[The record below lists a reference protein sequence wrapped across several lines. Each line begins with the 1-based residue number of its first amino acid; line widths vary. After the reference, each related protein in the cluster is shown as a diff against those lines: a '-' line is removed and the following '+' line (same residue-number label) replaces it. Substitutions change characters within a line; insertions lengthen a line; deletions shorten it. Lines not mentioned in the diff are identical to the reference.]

1 MARTAHDDSIT
12 EPGRKLYV
20 ALELSKDTWKLAFT
34 TSRVAKPRIR
44 DVQARDQRALL
55 EEVRAAKECHGLAQ
69 DAPVLSCYE
78 AGRDG
83 FWIHRFLEGNDI
95 TNLVVDP
102 ASIEVDRR
110 SRRAKTDRIDAQK
123 LVQLLARHGDGED
136 VLRVVCV
143 PPPEAEDERLLPR
156 QLWTL
161 KRKRVR
167 TGNQIRAALFL
178 HGVDIDPRRGNFAE
192 QEFLSKLAD
201 ARQWDGSPLPPELC
215 STVRMHWEEFALTT
229 RQIKSLEQRQRK
241 LLSAA
246 RVDDSESPEAHRKA
260 AKLTQLRGIGDVG
273 SLILV
278 MEFFG
283 WREFNNRKEV
293 AALAGLTGTPH
304 QSGGS
309 NKDQGISKAGNPRI
323 RRLMVELA
331 WLWLRWQPSSRTT
344 RWFHEHVGKA
354 GSRGKRKAI
363 VAVARKLL
371 IELWHFAEHDV
382 IPEGAVLK
390 GEERGDSDE
399 LEPAA

>member
-1 MARTAHDDSIT
+1 MARTAQHDSIP
-12 EPGRKLYV
+12 ELRPKLYV

-34 TSRVAKPRIR
+34 TSRITKPRIR
-44 DVQARDQRALL
+44 DVTARDQGAFLK
-55 EEVRAAKECHGLAQ
+55 EVRAAKKRQGLDS
-69 DAPVLSCYE
+69 DAPVWSCYE

-83 FWIHRFLEGNDI
+83 FWIHRFLEANGI

-123 LVQLLARHGDGED
+123 LVQLLARHGDGES
-136 VLRVVCV
+136 VLRVVRV

-156 QLWTL
+156 QLLTL

-178 HGVDIDPRRGNFAE
+178 HGVDIDPREGNFAE
-192 QEFLSKLAD
+192 QEFLTKLEN
-201 ARQWDGSPLPPELC
+201 ARQWDGSPLPPELVKA
-215 STVRMHWEEFALTT
+215 VRMHWEEFALIT
-229 RQIKSLEQRQRK
+229 RQIKSLEQRQRQ
-241 LLSAA
+241 LLREA
-246 RVDDSESPEAHRKA
+246 RTEGAESSEAHRKA

-273 SLILV
+273 ALILV
-278 MEFFG
+278 MEFFA

-304 QSGGS
+304 QSGKS
-309 NKDQGISKAGNPRI
+309 DRDQGISKAGNPRI

-331 WLWLRWQPSSRTT
+331 WLWLRWQPNSRTT
-344 RWFHEHVGKA
+344 RWFHEHVGRA
-354 GSRGKRKAI
+354 GSRSKRKAI

-371 IELWHFAEHDV
+371 VELWHFAVHDV

-390 GEERGDSDE
+390 GDTCGASSGREH
-399 LEPAA
+399 AA

>member
-1 MARTAHDDSIT
+1 MARTARQDVTT
-12 EPGRKLYV
+12 EVRPTLYV

-34 TSRVAKPRIR
+34 TSRVAKARIR
-44 DVQARDQRALL
+44 DVPARDQRAFL
-55 EEVRAAKECHGLAQ
+55 EKVRTAKERNGLSP

-83 FWIHRFLEGNDI
+83 FWIHRFLEANGI
-95 TNLVVDP
+95 ANLVVDP

-123 LVQLLARHGDGED
+123 LVRLLARHGDGED

-143 PPPEAEDERLLPR
+143 PPLKAEDERLLPR

-178 HGVDIDPRRGNFAE
+178 HGVDMDPRKGNFAE
-192 QEFLSKLAD
+192 QEFLSKLEH
-201 ARQWDGSPLPPELC
+201 ARQWDGSPMPSELV
-215 STVRMHWEEFALTT
+215 SVVRMHWEDFALIT
-229 RQIKSLEQRQRK
+229 RQIKTLEQRQRE
-241 LLSAA
+241 LLRMARTEGAKPPAA
-246 RVDDSESPEAHRKA
+246 HAKA

-273 SLILV
+273 ALILV
-278 MEFFG
+278 TEFFG
-283 WREFNNRKEV
+283 WRQFGNRKEI

-304 QSGGS
+304 QSGKS
-309 NKDQGISKAGNPRI
+309 DKDQGISKAGNPRV

-331 WLWLRWQPSSRTT
+331 WLWLRWQPNSRTT
-344 RWFHEHVGKA
+344 IWFHEHVGKG
-354 GSRGKRKAI
+354 GSRSKRKAI

-371 IELWHFAEHDV
+371 VELWHFAEHDV
-382 IPEGAVLK
+382 IPDGAVLK
-390 GEERGDSDE
+390 GEPG
-399 LEPAA
+399 AASNKVGHAA

>member
-1 MARTAHDDSIT
+1 MARTARPDVTT
-12 EPGRKLYV
+12 EVGPTLYV

-34 TSRVAKPRIR
+34 TSRVAKARIR
-44 DVQARDQRALL
+44 DVPARDQRAFL
-55 EEVRAAKECHGLAQ
+55 EEVRTAKERNGLSP

-83 FWIHRFLEGNDI
+83 FWIHRFLEANGI
-95 TNLVVDP
+95 ANLVVDP

-110 SRRAKTDRIDAQK
+110 SRQAKTDRIDAQK
-123 LVQLLARHGDGED
+123 LAKLLARHGDGES

-143 PPPEAEDERLLPR
+143 PSPEAEEERLLPR

-178 HGVDIDPRRGNFAE
+178 HGVDIDPRKGNFGE
-192 QEFLSKLAD
+192 REFLAKLEN
-201 ARQWDGSPLPPELC
+201 ARRWDGSCLPPELLGM
-215 STVRMHWEEFALTT
+215 VRMNWEEFALITG
-229 RQIKSLEQRQRK
+229 QIKGLEQRQRE
-241 LLSAA
+241 LLRKA
-246 RVDDSESPEAHRKA
+246 RAESSESPAAHRKA

-273 SLILV
+273 SLVLS

-283 WREFNNRKEV
+283 WREFSNRKEV

-304 QSGGS
+304 QSGGPGR
-309 NKDQGISKAGNPRI
+309 DQGISKAGNPRI

-331 WLWLRWQPSSRTT
+331 WLWLRWQPDSRTT

-354 GSRGKRKAI
+354 GSRSKRKAI

-371 IELWHFAEHDV
+371 IELWHFVEHDV
-382 IPEGAVLK
+382 IPDGAVLK
-390 GEERGDSDE
+390 GETH
-399 LEPAA
+399 AA

>member
-1 MARTAHDDSIT
+1 MARTAHADSIT
-12 EPGRKLYV
+12 DLRPRLYV
-20 ALELSKDTWKLAFT
+20 ALELSKDSWKLAFT
-34 TSRVAKPRIR
+34 TNRVSKPRIR
-44 DVQARDQRALL
+44 DVRARDQGAFL
-55 EEVRAAKECHGLAQ
+55 EEVRAAKERHGLQA

-83 FWIHRFLEGNDI
+83 FWIHRFLEASGI

-136 VLRVVCV
+136 VLRVVRV

-156 QLWTL
+156 QLLTL

-178 HGVDIDPRRGNFAE
+178 HGVDIDPRKGTFAT
-192 QEFLSKLAD
+192 QEFLTTLEN
-201 ARQWDGSPLPPELC
+201 ARQWNGSPLPSELIN
-215 STVRMHWEEFALTT
+215 TVRMYWEEFALIT
-229 RQIKSLEQRQRK
+229 RQIKSVEQRQRK
-241 LLSAA
+241 LLREAS
-246 RVDDSESPEAHRKA
+246 VEGSESPEAHRKA
-260 AKLTQLRGIGDVG
+260 AKLTRLRGIGDVG
-273 SLILV
+273 ALILV
-278 MEFFG
+278 MEFFA
-283 WREFNNRKEV
+283 WREFNNRKEI

-304 QSGGS
+304 QSGKS
-309 NKDQGISKAGNPRI
+309 DRDQGISKAGNPRI

-331 WLWLRWQPSSRTT
+331 WLWLRWQPNSRTT
-344 RWFHEHVGKA
+344 RWFHDHVGRS

-371 IELWHFAEHDV
+371 VELWHFAEHDV

-390 GEERGDSDE
+390 SETCDASKH
-399 LEPAA
+399 AA

>member
-1 MARTAHDDSIT
+1 MAQTAHEYSIT
-12 EPGRKLYV
+12 ELSPKLYV

-44 DVQARDQRALL
+44 DVPARDQRAFL
-55 EEVRAAKECHGLAQ
+55 EEVREAKKRLDLAA
-69 DAPVLSCYE
+69 DVPVLACYE

-83 FWIHRFLEGNDI
+83 FWIHRFLEANGI
-95 TNLVVDP
+95 TNLIVDP

-123 LVQLLARHGDGED
+123 LAQLLARHGEGED
-136 VLRVVCV
+136 VLRVVQV
-143 PPPEAEDERLLPR
+143 PPMQAEDERLLPR
-156 QLWTL
+156 QLLTL

-167 TGNQIRAALFL
+167 TCNQIRAALFL

-192 QEFLSKLAD
+192 QEFLAKLEN
-201 ARQWDGSPLPPELC
+201 ARQWDGAPLPPELIV
-215 STVRMHWEEFALTT
+215 TVQMHWEELVLIT
-229 RQIKSLEQRQRK
+229 RQLKNLEQRQRQ
-241 LLSAA
+241 LLRDA
-246 RVDDSESPEAHRKA
+246 RNEDIESPEAHLKA

-273 SLILV
+273 ALILV
-278 MEFFG
+278 VEFFG
-283 WREFNNRKEV
+283 WREFHNRKEV

-304 QSGGS
+304 QSGKS
-309 NKDQGISKAGNPRI
+309 DKDQGISKAGNPRV

-331 WLWLRWQPSSRTT
+331 WLWLRWQPNSRTT

-371 IELWHFAEHDV
+371 VELWHFAEHDV

-390 GEERGDSDE
+390 GE
-399 LEPAA
+399 PNAASSEVEHAA

>member
-1 MARTAHDDSIT
+1 MARTAPTESIT
-12 EPGRKLYV
+12 DSRPTLYV

-34 TSRVAKPRIR
+34 TSRRAKPRIR
-44 DVQARDQRALL
+44 DVRARDLGGFLA
-55 EEVRAAKECHGLAQ
+55 EVRAAKERHGLAA

-83 FWIHRFLEGNDI
+83 FWIHRFLEANDI
-95 TNLVVDP
+95 ANLVVDA
-102 ASIEVDRR
+102 ASIEVNRR

-123 LVQLLARHGDGED
+123 LVHLLARHGDGES
-136 VLRVVCV
+136 VLRVVSV
-143 PPPEAEDERLLPR
+143 PPREAEDERLLPR
-156 QLWTL
+156 QLLTL

-178 HGVDIDPRRGNFAE
+178 HGVDIDPRRGNFA
-192 QEFLSKLAD
+192 QKEFLAKLKA
-201 ARQWDGSPLPPELC
+201 ARQWDGSTLPPELVR
-215 STVRMHWEEFALTT
+215 TVKMHWEEFALIT
-229 RQIKSLEQRQRK
+229 RQIKVLEQRQRK
-241 LLSAA
+241 QLRDA
-246 RVDDSESPEAHRKA
+246 RAKGSESPEAHQKA
-260 AKLTQLRGIGDVG
+260 ARLTQLRGIGDVG
-273 SLILV
+273 ALILV
-278 MEFFG
+278 LELFA
-283 WREFNNRKEV
+283 WRKFNNRKQV

-304 QSGGS
+304 QSGGPGR
-309 NKDQGISKAGNPRI
+309 DQGISKAGNPRI

-371 IELWHFAEHDV
+371 VELWHFVEHGV

-390 GEERGDSDE
+390 GEQKS
-399 LEPAA
+399 AA